1 MPNNIGAPHQLGR
14 THRPARTD
22 LDLRGG
28 KYLWKILIVENNISF
43 PSQWFEIYRGCETL
57 WGWKLTKWQPTCG
70 LKISTAC
77 SLVWEEKHPWCV
89 TLMSCSFSVAWK
101 HIKVGNCGSLADK
114 TGIRDLWWLFCERR
128 HFKAERHWW
137 LDMKDVCSVP
147 VAVIGDRSCYSNWQT
162 ATSKPLLSESEN
174 VMTLTALIANLSS
187 EERWSTRGRRQCSPW
202 GQHWPWSWWW
212 WRPPPPPPRHALCLA
227 RAGEPRNLQ
236 SSTFVSHNL
245 TQHPRQIIALVC
257 VVSCAEVWSLKNPW
271 KDCIRKSSSLQKTYM
286 KQVKNWKSQQDD
298 PSSVGTPPQA

>member
-1 MPNNIGAPHQLGR
+1 
-14 THRPARTD
+14 
-22 LDLRGG
+22 
-28 KYLWKILIVENNISF
+28 
-43 PSQWFEIYRGCETL
+43 
-57 WGWKLTKWQPTCG
+57 
-70 LKISTAC
+70 
-77 SLVWEEKHPWCV
+77 
-89 TLMSCSFSVAWK
+89 MSCSFSVAWK

-114 TGIRDLWWLFCERR
+114 TGIRGLWWLFCERR
-128 HFKAERHWW
+128 PFKAERHWW

-212 WRPPPPPPRHALCLA
+212 WRPPPPPRRHALCLV

-236 SSTFVSHNL
+236 SSTFVGLDL
-245 TQHPRQIIALVC
+245 TQHHPQIIALVC
-257 VVSCAEVWSLKNPW
+257 VMCWSLKL
-271 KDCIRKSSSLQKTYM
+271 SLKRLHKKIFIIT
-286 KQVKNWKSQQDD
+286 VRWSRNWT
-298 PSSVGTPPQA
+298 GLR